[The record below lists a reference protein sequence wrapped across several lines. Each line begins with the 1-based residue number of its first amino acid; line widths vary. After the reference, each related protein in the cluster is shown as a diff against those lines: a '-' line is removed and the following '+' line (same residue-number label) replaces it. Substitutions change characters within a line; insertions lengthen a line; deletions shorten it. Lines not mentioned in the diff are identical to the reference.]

1 MSWGM
6 GLTIEFCWFRGID
19 ARCMGKKA
27 LHFVHLTCGAGCL
40 CVHICVCMCI
50 DTQQYISIQ
59 GVPNLGH
66 YYNFSEHW
74 RTGSKPHMFITS
86 ELGWSFLVIRFLNT
100 KNKMVSSW
108 AKFNRLDIKV
118 LKSVSDSHSLFSSKN
133 SQ

>member
-1 MSWGM
+1 MWGEGVGMSWGM

-50 DTQQYISIQ
+50 DTQQYFSIQ

-66 YYNFSEHW
+66 YYNFSEH
-74 RTGSKPHMFITS
+74 
-86 ELGWSFLVIRFLNT
+86 
-100 KNKMVSSW
+100 
-108 AKFNRLDIKV
+108 
-118 LKSVSDSHSLFSSKN
+118 
-133 SQ
+133 